1 METTHQDKG
10 NEGMRRAAPQN
21 AFRNLPC
28 SLALAVARVI
38 PGAWN
43 ISPMS
48 SLPWISTHSSLSFNV
63 SLEAAQRPSRVFPI
77 YKAKWYQDTPT
88 RGYPATCTAW
98 QNMKTRGYALTL
110 EHITVLG
117 RLVLVYRSPS
127 LLAQSVKN
135 LPAMQETRVRPLGQE
150 DPPGEGNGNPLQ
162 YSCLENP
169 MDRGAWWATVHG
181 VTRVGCNLV
190 TKALSC

>member
-77 YKAKWYQDTPT
+77 YMISHVISAC
-88 RGYPATCTAW
+88 AV
-98 QNMKTRGYALTL
+98 M
-110 EHITVLG
+110 
-117 RLVLVYRSPS
+117 
-127 LLAQSVKN
+127 
-135 LPAMQETRVRPLGQE
+135 
-150 DPPGEGNGNPLQ
+150 
-162 YSCLENP
+162 
-169 MDRGAWWATVHG
+169 
-181 VTRVGCNLV
+181 
-190 TKALSC
+190 

>member
-10 NEGMRRAAPQN
+10 NEGMRCATPQN
-21 AFRNLPC
+21 AFRNVLC
-28 SLALAVARVI
+28 SLAPAVACMI
-38 PGAWN
+38 PRAWN
-43 ISPMS
+43 ISPVS

-63 SLEAAQRPSRVFPI
+63 SLEAAERPSRVFPI

-98 QNMKTRGYALTL
+98 QNTKTRGYALTL

-135 LPAMQETRVRPLGQE
+135 MPATQETGVRPLG
-150 DPPGEGNGNPLQ
+150 
-162 YSCLENP
+162 
-169 MDRGAWWATVHG
+169 
-181 VTRVGCNLV
+181 
-190 TKALSC
+190 